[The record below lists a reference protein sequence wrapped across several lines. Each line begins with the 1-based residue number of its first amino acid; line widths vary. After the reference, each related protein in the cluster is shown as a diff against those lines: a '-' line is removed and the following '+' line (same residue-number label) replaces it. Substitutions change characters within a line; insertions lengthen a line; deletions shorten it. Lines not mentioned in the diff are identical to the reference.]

1 MINKADYVSNVNKM
15 IHERII
21 SGKYIGTSDT
31 SEHADLKHIQGFL
44 YRHLR
49 IKNVL
54 MKCALFQINR
64 TNSLLQLRYIN
75 SSH

>member
-15 IHERII
+15 IHERIV

-31 SEHADLKHIQGFL
+31 THADLKHIQGFL

-54 MKCALFQINR
+54 MKCTLFQINW